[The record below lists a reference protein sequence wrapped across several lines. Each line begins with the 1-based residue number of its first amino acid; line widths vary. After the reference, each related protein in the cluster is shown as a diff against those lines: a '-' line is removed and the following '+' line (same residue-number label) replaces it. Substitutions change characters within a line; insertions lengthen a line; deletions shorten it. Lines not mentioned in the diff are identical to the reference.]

1 MVESQLKIISN
12 SMIFENM
19 TKKTLDIAAEMYFY
33 LNSCSDEIKSWL
45 IFYNDLF
52 KNHQT
57 DHIVLSLNRILRS
70 DYTSRNNKFKSI
82 AEKLFDKTTD
92 IFILKYQLI
101 KNITYGLGTENFS
114 KEYTSVEGN
123 IDRKKIISYSLSPC
137 CSF

>member
-1 MVESQLKIISN
+1 MVQSQLKIISN

-45 IFYNDLF
+45 IFYSNLF

-92 IFILKYQLI
+92 LFILKCQLI
-101 KNITYGLGTENFS
+101 KNITYGLGTENSS

-123 IDRKKIISYSLSPC
+123 KDNDK
-137 CSF
+137 

>member
-1 MVESQLKIISN
+1 MISN

-19 TKKTLDIAAEMYFY
+19 TKKTLEIAAKMYFY

-45 IFYNDLF
+45 IFYSDLF

-92 IFILKYQLI
+92 LFILKCQLI
-101 KNITYGLGTENFS
+101 KNITYGLGTENSS

-123 IDRKKIISYSLSPC
+123 KDNDK
-137 CSF
+137 

>member
-1 MVESQLKIISN
+1 MVESQLKILSN

-123 IDRKKIISYSLSPC
+123 NDRKK
-137 CSF
+137 

>member
-1 MVESQLKIISN
+1 MIENQLKMISN

-19 TKKTLDIAAEMYFY
+19 TKKTLEIAAKMYFY

-52 KNHQT
+52 KKHQT
-57 DHIVLSLNRILRS
+57 DQIVLSLNRILRS
-70 DYTSRNNKFKSI
+70 DHTSRNNKFKSI

-101 KNITYGLGTENFS
+101 KNITYGLGTENSS

-123 IDRKKIISYSLSPC
+123 KDNDK
-137 CSF
+137 

>member
-1 MVESQLKIISN
+1 MIENQLNMISN

-19 TKKTLDIAAEMYFY
+19 TKKTLEIAAKMYFY

-52 KNHQT
+52 KKHQT
-57 DHIVLSLNRILRS
+57 DQIVLSLNRILRS
-70 DYTSRNNKFKSI
+70 DHTSRNNKFKSI

-92 IFILKYQLI
+92 LFILKCQLI
-101 KNITYGLGTENFS
+101 KNITYGLGTENSS

-123 IDRKKIISYSLSPC
+123 KDNDK
-137 CSF
+137 

>member
-1 MVESQLKIISN
+1 MIENQLKMISN

-19 TKKTLDIAAEMYFY
+19 TKKTLEIAAKMYFY

-52 KNHQT
+52 KNHQA
-57 DHIVLSLNRILRS
+57 DQIVLSLNRILRS
-70 DYTSRNNKFKSI
+70 DHTSRNNKFKSI

-92 IFILKYQLI
+92 LFILKCQLI
-101 KNITYGLGTENFS
+101 KNITYGLGTENSS

-123 IDRKKIISYSLSPC
+123 KDNDK
-137 CSF
+137 

>member
-1 MVESQLKIISN
+1 MIENQLKMISN

-19 TKKTLDIAAEMYFY
+19 TKKTLEIAAKMYFY

-45 IFYNDLF
+45 IFYSDLF

-92 IFILKYQLI
+92 LFILKCQLI
-101 KNITYGLGTENFS
+101 KNITYGLGTENSS

-123 IDRKKIISYSLSPC
+123 KDNDK
-137 CSF
+137 

>member
-45 IFYNDLF
+45 IFYSDLF

-92 IFILKYQLI
+92 IFKLKYQLI

-123 IDRKKIISYSLSPC
+123 NDRKK
-137 CSF
+137 

>member
-1 MVESQLKIISN
+1 MEGNVLMIENQLNIISN

-19 TKKTLDIAAEMYFY
+19 TKKTLETAAKMYFY

-123 IDRKKIISYSLSPC
+123 NDRKPA
-137 CSF
+137 